1 MGENQSRLPQLSMAK
16 SILCLVL
23 LAALGFTVA
32 QLVLA
37 EEQRQNIVAIAPDVQ
52 VQPKSELRNVREAD
66 AKKNRKAVIKSK
78 NGKSGSGKKK
88 GSNKGKK
95 NSRNI
100 KKKCKRGKKCRKVR
114 KGKTDKKFRKN
125 KKGKKEGGKRGRK
138 EK

>member
-78 NGKSGSGKKK
+78 NAKKK
-88 GSNKGKK
+88 KK
-95 NSRNI
+95 AVI
-100 KKKCKRGKKCRKVR
+100 KSKMASQGAER
-114 KGKTDKKFRKN
+114 
-125 KKGKKEGGKRGRK
+125 KKEVIKA
-138 EK
+138 